1 MNTKE
6 QIDEARITLI
16 GRLFTLGG
24 SVLFFIGSLIVAI
37 IGYEAYVNLLTPQ
50 NKLNNLRRT

>member
-1 MNTKE
+1 MNNTE

-24 SVLFFIGSLIVAI
+24 SVFFFIGSLIVAI
-37 IGYEAYVNLLTPQ
+37 IGYQAYVDLLNPQ
-50 NKLNNLRRT
+50 K

>member
-1 MNTKE
+1 MNNNE

-37 IGYEAYVNLLTPQ
+37 LAYQAYIELLNPQ
-50 NKLNNLRRT
+50 K